1 METGKCFCYCEV
13 FKFLWHFSVRGL
25 PTRSHAGL
33 STLDWQMLWLNRSH
47 FNTRRRRPSNA
58 EQSTETKTLRAH
70 NNSSWPLSHLHA
82 SWKKISGGL
91 LVMLHSFLLSD
102 RINVF
107 LLLCKMV
114 LLIFFFFPLN
124 PQKMLQLCWL
134 RCHLLPAT
142 HLPVEFQ
149 KKTQNKTTQQKKKKP
164 CCWAPDWHLFAWL
177 QPSWALN
184 LRSGRKG

>member
-33 STLDWQMLWLNRSH
+33 SALDWQMLWLNRSH

-82 SWKKISGGL
+82 SWKKILGGL

-114 LLIFFFFPLN
+114 LLIFFFFPVN

-134 RCHLLPAT
+134 RCHLLPAI
-142 HLPVEFQ
+142 HLPVEL
-149 KKTQNKTTQQKKKKP
+149 KKKP
-164 CCWAPDWHLFAWL
+164 KTKQHNKKKNHAVGLLTDIHLHDY
-177 QPSWALN
+177 SH
-184 LRSGRKG
+184 RGH